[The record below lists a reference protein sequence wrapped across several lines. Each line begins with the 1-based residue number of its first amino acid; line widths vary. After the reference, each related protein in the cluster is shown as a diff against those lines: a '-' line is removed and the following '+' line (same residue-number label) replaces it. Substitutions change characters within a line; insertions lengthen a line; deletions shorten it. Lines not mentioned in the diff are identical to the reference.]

1 MNRTHADHRGGG
13 GGCWVCLLGGRLT
26 LLLLGC
32 LAGSVI
38 SSCSRKSSTS
48 SEEATFNR
56 PPTAII
62 SVLGE
67 PQLGEQ
73 LTFDGS
79 GSSDPDGDDL
89 FDDWAL
95 VLKPGRSALT
105 SSDLEGAGPLSR
117 SFIPD
122 VTGAYR
128 VELTI
133 SDGEF
138 LAFASIGVLVTDG
151 SSGGGPVVEL
161 ICPSRG
167 GLEGGTHVSIVGG
180 VFPEGTLVRFGNVLS
195 PEVEVVEEGSEL
207 RILTPPAEVPG
218 VVDLALEFDDQAL
231 IIPEGFTYLPDPLP
245 AESENGEREPF
256 DLPLER
262 KAYSLAALGD
272 GRILL
277 GQRDGRVQLVD
288 FGADGIPVV
297 GDDAR
302 FIHWGRFMRLSP
314 SPVFPDGRVEV
325 GGTLDHGSKV
335 FIITVTANGE
345 LSAVALDFHGEAID
359 ILLTDFDGQGD
370 IEVLVA
376 DRRNRRVVVYER
388 DGEGFSVTGEFPTGG
403 APSVLVAAQLD
414 EDSGSEVVVGSLPG
428 PDITLIDPGSD
439 GVQVTDQEVPEI
451 DGIVLLASGDILGR
465 GRDDIAAITTE
476 KNTENHKHGQ
486 RAMHVFSTED
496 SLDGEGPF
504 FAIDRENRVELDAG
518 GDWWFL
524 RWWAGWTY
532 GIQAVDL
539 DLDQDLD
546 LLVFDGSSGDVIVL
560 ENTLFDGPETPEEC
574 DSILETGERPESFG
588 LRETRIPMYSDRG
601 IRALLGTDVD
611 SDPLPEL
618 IGSHSKE
625 LVGLRVLK
633 LFE

>member
-13 GGCWVCLLGGRLT
+13 GGRWVCLLGGRLV

-32 LAGSVI
+32 LAGSFI
-38 SSCSRKSSTS
+38 SSCSRKSSS
-48 SEEATFNR
+48 SSMEATFNR
-56 PPTAII
+56 PPLARI

-67 PQLGEQ
+67 LQPGAP

-95 VLKPGRSALT
+95 AFKPGRSALT
-105 SSDLEGAGPLSR
+105 SFDLKASDPLSR

-128 VELTI
+128 VQLTI

-138 LAFASIGVLVTDG
+138 LAFASIVVLVTDG
-151 SSGGGPVVEL
+151 SSGGEPSEPVVAL

-167 GLEGGTHVSIVGG
+167 GVEGGEWVSIVGG
-180 VFPEGTLVRFGNVLS
+180 VFPEGTVARFGSALS

-207 RILTPPAEVPG
+207 RILTPPAEAPG
-218 VVDLALEFDDQAL
+218 VVDLTLEFDDEAL
-231 IIPEGFTYLPDPLP
+231 LIPEGFTYLPDPLP
-245 AESENGEREPF
+245 LAGENGEREPL

-277 GQRDGRVQLVD
+277 GQRDGRVQLVK
-288 FGADGIPVV
+288 FGEDGTVFV
-297 GDDAR
+297 GDEAR
-302 FIHWGRFMRLSP
+302 FIHSGRFLRLSA
-314 SPVFPDGRVEV
+314 SPAYPDGRIEV
-325 GGTLDHGSKV
+325 GATLDDRSKV
-335 FIITVTANGE
+335 FIITVTASDE
-345 LSAVALDFHGEAID
+345 LSAVELDFQGEALD
-359 ILLTDFDGQGD
+359 ILLTDLDGQGD
-370 IEVLVA
+370 VEVLVV
-376 DRRNRRVVVYER
+376 DRRNRRVVLYER
-388 DGEGFSVTGEFPTGG
+388 AGDGFSMTGEFPTGG
-403 APSVLVAAQLD
+403 VPCTLVAAQLD
-414 EDSGSEVVVGSLPG
+414 EDTGSEVVVGSFPG
-428 PDITLIDPGSD
+428 PDITLIDPDSD
-439 GVQVTDQEVPEI
+439 GIRVTDQEVPEI

-465 GRDDIAAITTE
+465 GWDDIAAITLE
-476 KNTENHKHGQ
+476 EDAGDPESLQ
-486 RAMHVFSTED
+486 RAMHVLSTEY
-496 SLDGEGPF
+496 SLEEEGPF
-504 FAIDRENRVELDAG
+504 FTIDRENRIELGASG
-518 GDWWFL
+518 
-524 RWWAGWTY
+524 A

-539 DLDQDLD
+539 DLDQDID
-546 LLVFDGSSGDVIVL
+546 LLAYDGSSGDVIVL
-560 ENTLFDGPETPEEC
+560 ENTLFDGPETPDEC

-618 IGSHSKE
+618 IGSHSRE